1 MTITKID
8 IPNFGSFNNFS
19 WKKSIKNQ
27 DGNSVDFKRVNV
39 LYGRNYSGKT
49 TLSRIIRSL
58 ETGRLPA
65 NYAAPAFTVFGDK
78 GDVHQSGISTHNYD
92 VRVYN
97 RDFVTDNLSFLVN
110 QEDGEIRTFAI
121 VGEKNKEIED
131 KIAEIESKLGSVE
144 TNSGLKNELVTKR
157 NDKDQKARNHNS
169 ADSAFSEKLKGQ
181 AKFLKDN
188 RDYVPAVY
196 TIIQLNL
203 DIVKT
208 NLPGYTALNQSEITS
223 GLELLK
229 QDVLADIP
237 DKVSIKLEY
246 PKLSA
251 NASTLLQKTITPT
264 KAIQELLNDSV
275 LQLWVKQG
283 ILHHRDK
290 RTTCGFCRQPLPDD
304 IWQVLDSHFSRE
316 STDLESEIDTAVKS
330 VEAEIKSV
338 STFISITSDKFY
350 PDEKSSFETEKTALA
365 TCLKSYEQDLL
376 ELKKALQKRKNNL
389 FEVVDVPLQKHDST
403 KIDDHVKSINE
414 LIEKNN
420 NRSKNLDKDKASVKD
435 NLRLADVST
444 FLASIDYA
452 SEKIRIEGLKTESLA
467 AANTF
472 TTAEKEISDLEKEVT
487 VLRGKQRDEKKGAAR
502 VNNLLK
508 HFFGHDGLELVAE
521 DIPGL
526 TSVKFQIMRDGK
538 SAFNLSEGECS
549 LIAFCYFIAKL
560 EEPESK
566 DKDLI
571 IYIDDPISSLDTNH
585 IFFMFSLIESFI
597 AKPKKVGGVNQYGYR
612 QLFVST
618 HNLDF
623 LKYLKNLSM
632 PKDKH
637 GGAQHFIIERNGAA
651 SNINLMPSYLK
662 DYITEFNYLFHQI
675 YKCRNPEMAIVN
687 HEPFFSFGNNLR
699 KFLEAF
705 LFYKY
710 PYHDNSNVSSDRLRK
725 FFGDDD
731 TATALISRLD
741 NELSH
746 LEAVFDRSMK
756 PIEIPEISKIANYVL
771 EKMFDSDPDQYNAL
785 LKSIGEPERAN

>member
-27 DGNSVDFKRVNV
+27 DGISVDFKRVNV

-78 GDVHQSGISTHNYD
+78 GDVLQSGISTHNYD

-110 QEDGEIRTFAI
+110 QENGEIRTFAI

-157 NDKDQKARNHNS
+157 NDKDQKARNYTS

-196 TIIQLNL
+196 TITQLNL

-208 NLPGYTALNQSEITS
+208 NLLGYTALTQSEITS

-237 DKVSIKLEY
+237 GKVSIKLEY
-246 PKLSA
+246 PKLSVT
-251 NASTLLQKTITPT
+251 ASTLLQKTITPT

-283 ILHHRDK
+283 ISHHRDK

-304 IWQVLDSHFSRE
+304 IWQVLDSHFSLE
-316 STDLESEIDTAVKS
+316 SSDLESEIDTTVKS
-330 VEAEIKSV
+330 VEAEIKNI

-350 PDEKSSFETEKTALA
+350 PDEKASFEKEKTALT

-376 ELKKALQKRKNNL
+376 ELKNALQNRKNNL
-389 FEVVDVPLQKHDST
+389 FEVVDVPLQKHDPA
-403 KIDDHVKSINE
+403 KIYDHVKSINE

-420 NRSKNLDKDKASVKD
+420 NRSKNLDK
-435 NLRLADVST
+435 
-444 FLASIDYA
+444 
-452 SEKIRIEGLKTESLA
+452 E
-467 AANTF
+467 
-472 TTAEKEISDLEKEVT
+472 
-487 VLRGKQRDEKKGAAR
+487 
-502 VNNLLK
+502 
-508 HFFGHDGLELVAE
+508 
-521 DIPGL
+521 
-526 TSVKFQIMRDGK
+526 
-538 SAFNLSEGECS
+538 
-549 LIAFCYFIAKL
+549 
-560 EEPESK
+560 
-566 DKDLI
+566 
-571 IYIDDPISSLDTNH
+571 
-585 IFFMFSLIESFI
+585 
-597 AKPKKVGGVNQYGYR
+597 
-612 QLFVST
+612 
-618 HNLDF
+618 
-623 LKYLKNLSM
+623 
-632 PKDKH
+632 
-637 GGAQHFIIERNGAA
+637 
-651 SNINLMPSYLK
+651 
-662 DYITEFNYLFHQI
+662 
-675 YKCRNPEMAIVN
+675 
-687 HEPFFSFGNNLR
+687 
-699 KFLEAF
+699 
-705 LFYKY
+705 
-710 PYHDNSNVSSDRLRK
+710 
-725 FFGDDD
+725 
-731 TATALISRLD
+731 
-741 NELSH
+741 
-746 LEAVFDRSMK
+746 
-756 PIEIPEISKIANYVL
+756 
-771 EKMFDSDPDQYNAL
+771 
-785 LKSIGEPERAN
+785 